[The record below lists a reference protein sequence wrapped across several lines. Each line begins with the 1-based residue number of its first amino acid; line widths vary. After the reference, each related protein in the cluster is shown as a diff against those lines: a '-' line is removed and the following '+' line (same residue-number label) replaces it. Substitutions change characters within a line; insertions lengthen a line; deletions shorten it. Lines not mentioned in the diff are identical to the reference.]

1 MTKQKAFAIA
11 VVVGLCLAVSAAFNA
26 PQTVMAHCQIPCG
39 IYGDDGRFATLA
51 EHITT
56 MEKSI
61 TLINELADKSGALNA
76 NQLTRWVINKEAHA
90 DEFADI
96 ITKYFLQQ
104 RLKPAESKSGAAYNA
119 YITQLTL
126 CHEMLVT
133 SMKVK
138 QNSDVAHTKHLSELL
153 DAFHEAYAAK

>member
-1 MTKQKAFAIA
+1 MKKRTLLAIA
-11 VVVGLCLAVSAAFNA
+11 AVFGLMIAAGAILNA

-61 TLINELADKSGALNA
+61 TLINELAEKEGAQNA
-76 NQLTRWVINKEAHA
+76 NQLTRWIINKEAHA
-90 DEFADI
+90 DELADI

-104 RLKPAESKSGAAYNA
+104 RLKPAESKSGAAYDA
-119 YITQLTL
+119 YIKKLTL
-126 CHEMLVT
+126 CHEMLVG

-138 QNSDVAHTKHLSELL
+138 QNSDVAHTKQLSELL
-153 DAFHEAYAAK
+153 EAFHTAYAAK